1 MIQIAVL
8 LFLFLLYA
16 GSERIFIFEG
26 LKNYNPLVKDGKV
39 YGINTIK
46 NTTRLIVELQNEE
59 YNLGALKS
67 DKSLGIIENVLNFKC
82 TDPLFCNNGPDGD
95 YGFINLY
102 KYGFIDISK

>member
-16 GSERIFIFEG
+16 GSERMFVEG

-46 NTTRLIVELQNEE
+46 NDPNHIYTRLTTPGDALYNEK
-59 YNLGALKS
+59 YKNYVKS
-67 DKSLGIIENVLNFKC
+67 DIILDMQYFNNASAI
-82 TDPLFCNNGPDGD
+82 LFEQTH
-95 YGFINLY
+95 
-102 KYGFIDISK
+102 